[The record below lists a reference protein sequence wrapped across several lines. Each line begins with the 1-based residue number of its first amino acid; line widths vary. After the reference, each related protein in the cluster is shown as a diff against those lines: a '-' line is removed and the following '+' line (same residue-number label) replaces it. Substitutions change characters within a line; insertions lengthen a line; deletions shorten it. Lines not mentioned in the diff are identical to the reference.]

1 MRNTHNTNKE
11 ELLSFLK
18 NIDEKLPH
26 KITIIA
32 IGGTALTLLNLKDST
47 KDIDFDL
54 PIEKDWK
61 ALESLFQKLDFESE
75 GFAWFT
81 PTGLRID
88 LFKRG
93 YIFCSQLPF
102 DYVEKS
108 KDAVKLDK
116 ITLKTLSLE
125 DIIVSKLGR
134 GDERDFQDIKQIY
147 LHANINNEQLA
158 ERFFEI
164 AQSWIESSEIVRQ
177 KLLDLIDIK
186 FSQWKFP
193 IPNKLVQKVRAW
205 EI

>member
-1 MRNTHNTNKE
+1 MRNIHNTGKE
-11 ELLSFLK
+11 ELLTFLK
-18 NIDEKLPH
+18 NIDRKLPH
-26 KITIIA
+26 KITIVA
-32 IGGTALTLLNLKDST
+32 IGGTALTLLNLKEST
-47 KDIDFDL
+47 RDIDFDL
-54 PIEKDWK
+54 PLEKDWK
-61 ALESLFQKLDFESE
+61 ALVDLFKKLDFEPE

-81 PTGLRID
+81 STGLRID
-88 LFKRG
+88 VFRQG
-93 YIFCSQLPF
+93 YIFCTQLPS

-108 KDAVKLDK
+108 KLALKLDK

-125 DIIVSKLGR
+125 DIIVTKLGR

-147 LHANINNEQLA
+147 LHARIDNEQLA

-164 AQSWIESSEIVRQ
+164 AQSWIESPEIIRQ

-193 IPNKLVQKVRAW
+193 IPNRLMQKVKAW